1 MSLIQKIFSP
11 PVDARHE
18 SRLLSGLRRD
28 CRWSGQMFFGSDMSV
43 GVGGSAIAAAV
54 RVLPLPLPTLPS
66 LCDGPAVC
74 ARGSE
79 LVSV

>member
-1 MSLIQKIFSP
+1 MNLIQKIFSP
-11 PVDARHE
+11 RVDVRLE
-18 SRLLSGLRRD
+18 FRLLFVLRRD

-43 GVGGSAIAAAV
+43 GVGGSAASAAA